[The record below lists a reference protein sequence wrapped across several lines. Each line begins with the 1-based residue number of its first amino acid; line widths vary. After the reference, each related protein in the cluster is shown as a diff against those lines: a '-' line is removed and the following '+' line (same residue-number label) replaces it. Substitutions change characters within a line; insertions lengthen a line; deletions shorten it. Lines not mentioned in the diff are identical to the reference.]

1 MISKYFIEQSNEE
14 KLVDLQF
21 NIVIFQLDNPAKAF
35 EWIHSFIIRN
45 QIAILGLCMKVQKLC
60 SLQEKKLIH
69 NSIAYS

>member
-35 EWIHSFIIRN
+35 E
-45 QIAILGLCMKVQKLC
+45 
-60 SLQEKKLIH
+60 
-69 NSIAYS
+69 